1 MPIMQTVIQGGG
13 VQPSGTLQITTN
25 GTHDVT
31 NYASAD
37 VQVPT
42 TGPSLYV
49 EYSVSGG
56 SLHTTGTPLQLTT
69 SCTVSGDYKLYKLYQ
84 NNTDITGAVDW
95 SGVTGISSN
104 HSCHYT
110 FSGSKIISLDLRNLS
125 SVSGTSSMTNFCSG
139 CTSLTTL
146 NLGSLFLIGGS
157 MSNFAQGDTALVNVN
172 MPAVRTISGG
182 GSFFNNCF
190 ALPKVP
196 FEDTLETISSS
207 ASSFFNG
214 CQAIVSA
221 TFYRLHSYNTGSAF
235 SNWFQNCI
243 ALKDLYFP
251 STTPDCFSTQSSQFA
266 YIFDSNVTDC
276 TIHMPKNLQSVMES
290 KKTIATW
297 VSEMGGVNTALV
309 FDLPSTLELT
319 GANGFNY
326 YRNPKLDTATALGWR
341 KSTDWSSEYYT
352 SGLTD
357 PVVNDTI
364 YSDAACTT
372 TVTTISSIA

>member
-13 VQPSGTLQITTN
+13 AQPSGTLQITTN

-31 NYASAD
+31 NYANAD

-56 SLHTTGTPLQLTT
+56 SLNTTGTPLQLTT
-69 SCTVSGDYKLYKLYQ
+69 TCTVSGDYKLYKLYQ
-84 NNTDITGAVDW
+84 NNTAVTGAVDW

-104 HSCHYT
+104 HCVRYA
-110 FSGSKIISLDLRNLS
+110 FDGSGVTSIDLRNLA
-125 SVSGTSSMTNFCSG
+125 SVSGTTSMGNFCSK

-146 NLGSLFLIGGS
+146 NLGSLFLIHAS
-157 MSNFAQGDTALVNVN
+157 MSNFATGCTSLVNVN

-196 FEDTLETISSS
+196 FEDTLESISGS

-214 CQAIVSA
+214 CKAIVSA
-221 TFYRLHSYNTGSAF
+221 TFYRLHSYDTAAAF
-235 SNWFQNCI
+235 GTWFQGCI
-243 ALKDLYFP
+243 ALKNLYFP
-251 STTPDCFSTQSSQFA
+251 STTPACFSTHSNQFA
-266 YIFDSNVTDC
+266 YMFDSNVTDC
-276 TIHMPKNLQSVMES
+276 TVHLPKNLQSVMES

-319 GANGFNY
+319 GADGFVY

-341 KSTDWSSEYYT
+341 KSTDWSSAYYT

-364 YSDAACTT
+364 YSDAACTQA
-372 TVTTISSIA
+372 VTTISSIV